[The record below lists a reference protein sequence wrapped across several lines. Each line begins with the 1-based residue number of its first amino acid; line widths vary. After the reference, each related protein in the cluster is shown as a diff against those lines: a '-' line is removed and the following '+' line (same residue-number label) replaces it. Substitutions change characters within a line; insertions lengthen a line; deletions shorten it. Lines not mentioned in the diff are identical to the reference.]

1 MIEPDPQ
8 DGVPYFVGRGL
19 TDKPLRDA
27 ALRVAD
33 KLMPLWAE
41 DASAQWYIHSDG
53 RSARDLSR
61 LLRRLVWECERLS
74 ELHQEALQPK
84 VEGQYASDRYLE
96 QVGLPSWSERT
107 DTTDKPGLR
116 PRVNLLPVPPL
127 ERFMN
132 DRFVEQS

>member
-8 DGVPYFVGRGL
+8 ADVPYFVGRGL

-27 ALRVAD
+27 ALREAD
-33 KLMPLWAE
+33 RLMPLWAE

-53 RSARDLSR
+53 RHARDLSR

-74 ELHQEALQPK
+74 ELHQEALQQRT
-84 VEGQYASDRYLE
+84 EDRYASDRYLE

-107 DTTDKPGLR
+107 DTTDKPGPR
-116 PRVNLLPVPPL
+116 PRVNLVPVPPL
-127 ERFMN
+127 ERFLN
-132 DRFVEQS
+132 DRFGDA

>member
-41 DASAQWYIHSDG
+41 DASAQWYIHSEG

-61 LLRRLVWECERLS
+61 LIRRLVWECERLS
-74 ELHQEALQPK
+74 ELH
-84 VEGQYASDRYLE
+84 RYLE

-116 PRVNLLPVPPL
+116 QSVNLTPVPPL

-132 DRFVEQS
+132 DRFGDA